1 MATTEADHEL
11 KADLQELSQRMQ
23 LMAGRAE
30 AMLAAAVRA
39 LVERD
44 VGLARATVVDDRRV
58 NRAEVEIDALC
69 HRVLERSCALPPEQ
83 LRFITQSL
91 KRVTDLE
98 RIGDLAANIAAQM
111 DILKDE
117 PHLDLYADI
126 SQMSEIA
133 GEMIKDAAA
142 AFVARDA
149 EAARRVLARDDEADA
164 LNRKIRDALVLRME
178 SQPRSVRAAV
188 VLLSVA
194 KWIERA
200 ADHGTNLAE
209 QVIFLA
215 DGEDVRHEGKLALK
229 ANKEL

>member
-1 MATTEADHEL
+1 MPTDPDREL
-11 KADLQELSQRMQ
+11 QVELQELSQRLQ

-44 VGLARATVVDDRRV
+44 GELARATVVDDRRV
-58 NRAEVEIDALC
+58 DRAEVEIDALC
-69 HRVLERSCALPPEQ
+69 HRILERSCALPPQ
-83 LRFITQSL
+83 RLRFITQSL

-98 RIGDLAANIAAQM
+98 RIGDLAVNIAHQM
-111 DILKDE
+111 DVLQDE
-117 PHLDLYADI
+117 PTLEIYADI
-126 SQMSEIA
+126 GRMGEVA

-149 EAARRVLARDDEADA
+149 EAARHVLERDSHVDQ
-164 LNRKIRDALVLRME
+164 LNRKVQDALMRRME
-178 SQPRSVRAAV
+178 EQPRAIRPAV
-188 VLLSVA
+188 ALISIA

-215 DGEDVRHEGKLALK
+215 DGEDVRHGGKLEQA
-229 ANKEL
+229 